1 MKLRDILQSKSIQ
14 NVLTIAESRTVHE
27 AIRILSENKIGALLV
42 LDKNEAL
49 VGIISERDVLWE
61 CVERDNLLRK
71 TKVRSVMTKK
81 LITGSPEDDIEHT
94 MGIMTQNRIRH
105 LPILEGERVVGII
118 SIGDVVKGQLTEM
131 ADHNQYLTQY
141 MFHS

>member
-1 MKLRDILQSKSIQ
+1 MKLRDILQTKSSQDILSITQ
-14 NVLTIAESRTVHE
+14 DRTVHE

-42 LDKNEAL
+42 FDKDGAL

-71 TKVRSVMTKK
+71 TKVRSVMSKK
-81 LITGSPEDDIEHT
+81 LITGSPEDDIQHT
-94 MGIMTQNRIRH
+94 MSVMTQNRIRH
-105 LPILEGERVVGII
+105 LPILEGEKVVGII
-118 SIGDVVKGQLTEM
+118 SIGDVVKGELTEM

>member
-14 NVLTIAESRTVHE
+14 DVLAIAETRTVHE

-94 MGIMTQNRIRH
+94 MSTMTKNRIRH

-131 ADHNQYLTQY
+131 EDHNQYLTQY